1 MRAPAFSPPLLADI
15 LLHEWED
22 YTFPPHTA
30 AYAAARP
37 LAVAALAAA
46 LSQVAY
52 RRPGDLALDLED
64 IRATLRRARSF
75 GLGCATDAGPGRA
88 TRLVPAAVAA
98 CQRAHLGPPP
108 AGPPVVALL
117 ALASHPAAEL
127 EMDELSKI
135 VETLQATLGPDVEI
149 TFWHGGEAVLP
160 QAAVQLWLLLGYA
173 A

>member
-1 MRAPAFSPPLLADI
+1 MADV

-37 LAVAALAAA
+37 LAVAALG
-46 LSQVAY
+46 QVDY
-52 RRPGDLALDLED
+52 RRPAALALDLED
-64 IRATLRRARSF
+64 VRATLRRARSF

-108 AGPPVVALL
+108 AGPPVLALL
-117 ALASHPAAEL
+117 ALTSHPAAEL
-127 EMDELSKI
+127 EMDELSEI
-135 VETLQATLGPDVEI
+135 VETLQATLGPDAEI

-160 QAAVQLWLLLGYA
+160 QAAVQLWLLLGYGQ
-173 A
+173 